1 MKKRMIVDTANLLFR
16 VASAHTKYS
25 KVGTPEEQAGLCL
38 HMALQSLRSHYNRV
52 KPDELALT
60 FEGRDNWRKTYTKSP
75 ECISQRV
82 YKANRVRDD
91 SILPFIALIG
101 SFEEMVRAHTSL
113 ICLSHPTVEGDDMF
127 AGYVERYTAEG
138 DEVYGLSGDKDFIQL
153 YKHKGFTLL
162 NPDKA
167 GPARNVDKKG
177 AIIDPEF
184 FMFEKAFRGDTGD
197 NVMSAFPRVRLTRL
211 QEAYRDEYKLTNLM
225 NEEWDYADPTTGVI
239 RRMNVSKLFHEN
251 QLLMNLSGQPQ
262 YIRDLVQETIT
273 RETANR
279 GKFDFFHFQKFCGK
293 HKLKKIAEE
302 SAGFTDMLS
311 LSGRSERLAVPKV
324 DVLAEART
332 SAKRRTSLTF

>member
-16 VASAHTKYS
+16 VASAHTKYN
-25 KVGTPEEQAGLCL
+25 KIGTPEEQAGLAL

-60 FEGRDNWRKTYTKSP
+60 FEGRDNWRKAYTKSP

-82 YKANRVRDD
+82 YKANRVKDD
-91 SILPFIALIG
+91 SILPFIQLIG
-101 SFEEMVRAHTSL
+101 AFEEMVRAHTS
-113 ICLSHPTVEGDDMF
+113 IVCLSHPRVEGDDMF
-127 AGYVERYTAEG
+127 AGYVERYTQEG

-153 YKHKGFTLL
+153 YRHPGFTLL

-167 GPARNVDKKG
+167 GAKRNVDKKG
-177 AIIDPEF
+177 NVIDPDF

-211 QEAYRDEYKLTNLM
+211 QEAYRDEYKLTNLL
-225 NEEWDYADPTTGVI
+225 NEEWDYADPSTGII
-239 RRMNVSKLFHEN
+239 RRMNVGKLVEEN
-251 QLLMNLSGQPQ
+251 HLLMNLSRQPQ
-262 YIRDLVQETIT
+262 EIRDIVQETIT
-273 RETANR
+273 HETANR

-302 SAGFTDMLS
+302 SAGFTEMLS
-311 LSGRSERLAVPKV
+311 LSGRSERVAEPKV
-324 DVLAEART
+324 DVLEVARA